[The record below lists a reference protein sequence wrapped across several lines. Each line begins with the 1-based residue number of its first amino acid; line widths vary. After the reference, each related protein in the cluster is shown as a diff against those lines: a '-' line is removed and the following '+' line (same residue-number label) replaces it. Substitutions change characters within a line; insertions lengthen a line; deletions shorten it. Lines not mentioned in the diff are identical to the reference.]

1 MTAFPNYTQIPA
13 RLPVGAWQAIRVVT
27 LLGAIALAAALLLA
41 ALCGG
46 FVGGVLL
53 KGKSGWCS
61 SICPLLPIQRLYGQT
76 PYKLVANSH
85 CTPCVGCT
93 KSCYDFNP
101 RVAFLADLNDPDK
114 QWGAYRKLFA
124 AAFPGLVTAFFNLPE
139 ARGAEEILSL
149 YGQLGLYLAASI
161 AIFFALDSLLRV
173 SSHKITTLF
182 AATGFSLFYWYA
194 SAPWAEPA
202 MWGARA
208 AAILLA
214 AGFVVRTYV
223 KERAFAASSAAPA
236 PAAAPSDKPLVDLA
250 ISRSMASHRALH
262 SGAPEVT
269 FEPQGKRVVAKPG
282 MSLLE
287 AAEAGGVPIESGC
300 RMGMC
305 GADPVCV
312 KDGVENL
319 SAISDDERSTL
330 DRLGY
335 PGNTRMGCRARVEG
349 PVRMSPEPEGAPPP
363 AP

>member
-27 LLGAIALAAALLLA
+27 LLGAIALAAALVLVPDDGLYVMWKIVIPVLPVLWLVVPGLWRNICPLSASNQTPRLLGLSKARTAPDWLKEYGFVIA
-41 ALCGG
+41 AGLFVLFVSLRKVGLDDSGPASALLLLGALGGG

-61 SICPLLPIQRLYGQT
+61 SICPLLPVQRLYGQT

-124 AAFPGLVTAFFNLPE
+124 AAFPGLVLAFFNLPE
-139 ARGAEEILSL
+139 ARAGDEILAL
-149 YGQLGLYLAASI
+149 YGKLGLYLAASI

-173 SSHKITTLF
+173 SSHKLTTLF
-182 AATGFSLFYWYA
+182 AATGFSLFYWYV
-194 SAPWAEPA
+194 SAPWPEPA
-202 MWGARA
+202 TWAARA
-208 AAILLA
+208 TAILLA

-223 KERAFAASSAAPA
+223 KERAFAASTATPAAA
-236 PAAAPSDKPLVDLA
+236 PAAASSDKPLVDLA

-262 SGAPEVT
+262 S
-269 FEPQGKRVVAKPG
+269 
-282 MSLLE
+282 
-287 AAEAGGVPIESGC
+287 
-300 RMGMC
+300 
-305 GADPVCV
+305 
-312 KDGVENL
+312 
-319 SAISDDERSTL
+319 
-330 DRLGY
+330 
-335 PGNTRMGCRARVEG
+335 
-349 PVRMSPEPEGAPPP
+349 
-363 AP
+363 